1 MRARCCT
8 CATPH
13 ARAASNGNPTP
24 RRARPRPS
32 SNSCWPATRRRCFAP
47 GSKRAWA
54 SSATTCCTTARALSM
69 IRSARACCTGHA
81 ISIASNEVA
90 GAQMSHWLTVWRAA
104 QLLGVGRGVLQQQVR
119 DGTLSLSDGLV
130 STDAL
135 LRLYPAAWLEPS
147 GLLERVAHIRDE
159 AFGKRVRE
167 RLLPSQEVLAQR
179 LFLQSQELADVRRH
193 LQRYHGLV
201 VELQQRVRE
210 LAASRAGDAALR
222 DLERALSQGLAQ
234 ALATES
240 VDLLDVMDD
249 MLKVMSAQVTVRPSG
264 HEFTVEGH
272 DTLPQAGLRAGDV
285 VQTQAFDYPLSQ
297 AERQQGYTLLCAHT
311 PASSELTLE
320 LLEARGPEDIPQQEI
335 VTQVRA
341 VTELAPDIRLLHLQ
355 TPRSHRL
362 RFLAGQ
368 SVTLGIATPGGDL
381 QSSRPLASCPCD
393 DRNLHF
399 FIARD
404 EQDPLARQLFAGGL
418 GPGAPVTVR
427 GPVGDFVL
435 ADGIRPLVFAACDT
449 GFAPVKSLIEHA
461 LALDAA
467 PSLSLFWLATRSD
480 GHFMANQCRAWSA
493 ALDQFEVALSS
504 NADAARGAGEIARAM
519 RADLF
524 DIECD
529 FYLAGPRAFVQVLHE
544 GLHAAGVPA
553 AQLFSEVIESDPAGK
568 RT

>member
-1 MRARCCT
+1 
-8 CATPH
+8 
-13 ARAASNGNPTP
+13 
-24 RRARPRPS
+24 
-32 SNSCWPATRRRCFAP
+32 
-47 GSKRAWA
+47 
-54 SSATTCCTTARALSM
+54 
-69 IRSARACCTGHA
+69 
-81 ISIASNEVA
+81 
-90 GAQMSHWLTVWRAA
+90 MSHWLTVWRAA

-135 LRLYPAAWLEPS
+135 LRLYPAARLEPS
-147 GLLERVAHIRDE
+147 GLLERVAHIKDE
-159 AFGKRVRE
+159 AFGRRVRE

-210 LAASRAGDAALR
+210 LAASRAGDAALC

-272 DTLPQAGLRAGDV
+272 DTLLQAGLRAGLKLNYGCGNGTCGMCKV
-285 VQTQAFDYPLSQ
+285 RVIAGEVAQTQPFDYPLSQ

-320 LLEARGPEDIPQQEI
+320 LLVARGPEDFPHQEI
-335 VTQVRA
+335 VTHVRA
-341 VTELAPDIRLLHLQ
+341 VTELAPDTRLLHLQ

-399 FIARD
+399 FVARD
-404 EQDPLARQLFAGGL
+404 GQDALARQLFADCL
-418 GPGAPVTVR
+418 GPGEPVTVR

-435 ADGIRPLVFAACDT
+435 ADGSRPLVFAACDT

-480 GHFMANQCRAWSA
+480 GHFMANQCRAWSE

-529 FYLAGPRAFVQVLHE
+529 FYLAGPRPFVQVLHE
-544 GLHAAGVPA
+544 ELRAAGVPA
-553 AQLFSEVIESDPAGK
+553 AQLFSEVIESDLAGN